1 MSAIHTKNLIATCVF
16 ASLLATWGA
25 ARAVVVAPGDTVSL
39 PGTTLAAQPFLQGHV
54 LEDELIPFSLAVS
67 QTSSDL
73 ITGTVQQ
80 RVVREDASGTLD
92 FYWRITQLNTGSLG
106 YFRVGHF
113 VTGTFDADYRID
125 GLGDVGPTS
134 LTHFTNGLGGATDDF
149 GANFNFA
156 NGAAD
161 TLSAGQS
168 SKFMLLH
175 TDATNY
181 AKTALFDIASTGT
194 YTASAQFAAF
204 APAPVPE
211 PQTYALMLAG
221 LGAVA
226 MAARRRKQS

>member
-1 MSAIHTKNLIATCVF
+1 MFAVHRKNLIANFIF
-16 ASLLATWGA
+16 ASLLGTLGA
-25 ARAVVVAPGDTVSL
+25 AHAVVVAPGDTVSL

-80 RVVREDASGTLD
+80 RVVREDVSGTLD
-92 FYWRITQLNTGSLG
+92 FYWRITQLSTGSLG
-106 YFRVGHF
+106 YFRVGKF
-113 VTGTFDADYRID
+113 VTNTFDADYRID
-125 GLGDVGPTS
+125 GMGDVGPAS
-134 LTHFTNGLGGATDDF
+134 LTHFTNGLGGATDNF
-149 GANFNFA
+149 GANFNFVS
-156 NGAAD
+156 GTAD

-181 AKTALFDIASTGT
+181 AKTAFFDIASTGT
-194 YTASAQFAAF
+194 YTASTQFAAF

-211 PQTYALMLAG
+211 LQTYALMLAG
-221 LGAVA
+221 LGAVG
-226 MAARRRKQS
+226 MVVRRRKQG